1 MPSAGT
7 KKTTDMK
14 FRLINGA
21 TLSAVA
27 AMALLSSCSLLQGG
41 RKVQKESVL
50 PQDREQIQEQ
60 ARQKTY
66 NPEELAKGIVGGDW
80 AIETVNG
87 KAAVGETAPFL
98 KFVPNEKR
106 VYGNN
111 GCNTLNA
118 EYTYNPQDSTIRFSR
133 IITTMMA
140 CGKTGITDY
149 EVNAALNNTRRYSW
163 RLDQDFYYI
172 TFYDE
177 RGVNLME
184 LMHQNFQFLNGTW
197 SVASIEDEAVNVPDM
212 KLVID
217 VDEGKLHGNTGCN
230 IINGTLDT
238 DMDSPNSISFQEIA
252 MTKMACPDMNY
263 ETRLLV
269 ALEAASKAK
278 PIDKNKVLLIDDQ
291 NKVVLTL
298 TRTSDK

>member
-1 MPSAGT
+1 MPSAD

-27 AMALLSSCSLLQGG
+27 AMTLLSSCSLLPGG

-66 NPEELAKGIVGGDW
+66 NSEELAKGIVGGDW

-87 KAAVGETAPFL
+87 KPAVGEMTPFL
-98 KFVPNEKR
+98 KFVPSEER

-118 EYTYNPQDSTIRFSR
+118 EYTYNPKDSTIRFSKAV
-133 IITTMMA
+133 TTMMA

-163 RLDQDFYYI
+163 RLNQDFYYI

-177 RGVNLME
+177 RGVELME

-197 SVASIEDEAVNVPDM
+197 RVSSIDDEPVNVPGM

-230 IINGTLDT
+230 IINGTLET

-252 MTKMACPDMNY
+252 MTRMACPDMNY

-278 PIDKNKVLLIDDQ
+278 PIDKDKVLLIDDQ